1 MDNFYRLRTLVS
13 LLGLIWL
20 SALLLMNAP
29 GEGTQNGDFAGLVE
43 IGNGRKIFLQ
53 CRGTG
58 TPTVI
63 FESGYRTSAD
73 IWSTQGEPGSAA
85 VFPEVAKF
93 TRVYAYD
100 RPGTLLDADHLSRSD
115 PVKMPRTA
123 QDLVSDLHMLL
134 ERAHIPGPYVMVA
147 HSFGG
152 MFVRLYAS
160 LYPNEVVG
168 MVLVDA
174 LSENLRSELTP
185 EQWKL
190 YVSFL
195 AEPPPGL
202 EKSKEIETLD
212 VDTSFDQI
220 QKAKTVRPLRRMPLV
235 VLTHGQPFDLT
246 PWQPLPADFPGALEK
261 AWQTAQDAQAML
273 VPDSRHIVATKS
285 SHDIELQ
292 ESKLVIDAIRDV
304 VNAVRDPKS
313 W

>member
-1 MDNFYRLRTLVS
+1 MNKVNGLRAVVS
-13 LLGLIWL
+13 LLGPILW
-20 SALLLMNAP
+20 SALLSIDAH
-29 GEGTQNGDFAGLVE
+29 GEGTQIGDFAGLVE
-43 IGNGRKIFLQ
+43 IGNGRKIFLH
-53 CRGTG
+53 CRGAG

-63 FESGYRTSAD
+63 FESGYRTAAD
-73 IWSTQGEPGSAA
+73 IWSTQSEPGSAA

-93 TRVYAYD
+93 TRVCAYD
-100 RPGTLLDADHLSRSD
+100 RPGTLLNADHLSRSD

-123 QDLVSDLHMLL
+123 QDLVSDLHSLL

-160 LYPNEVVG
+160 MYPDEVVG

-195 AEPPPGL
+195 TQPPTGL
-202 EKSKEIETLD
+202 EKYEQIETLD

-220 QKAKTVRPLRRMPLV
+220 QRAKTARPLRRMPLV

-246 PWQPLPADFPGALEK
+246 PWQPLPADFPSALEK
-261 AWQTAQDAQAML
+261 AWQAAQDAQAIL
-273 VPDSRHIVATKS
+273 VPGSRHIVATKS

-292 ESKLVIDAIRDV
+292 ESKLVIDAVRDV
-304 VNAVRDPKS
+304 VNAVRDPTS

>member
-1 MDNFYRLRTLVS
+1 MDNLYRLRTLVS
-13 LLGLIWL
+13 LLGLILL
-20 SALLLMNAP
+20 SALLLMNAH
-29 GEGTQNGDFAGLVE
+29 GEGTQIGDFAGLVD

-53 CRGTG
+53 CRGAG

-63 FESGYRTSAD
+63 LESGYRTSAD

-93 TRVYAYD
+93 TRVCAYD
-100 RPGTLLDADHLSRSD
+100 RPGTLLDAVHLGRSD

-160 LYPNEVVG
+160 RYPDEVVG

-195 AEPPPGL
+195 GEPPPGL
-202 EKSKEIETLD
+202 EKPKEIETLD

-220 QKAKTVRPLRRMPLV
+220 QKAKTARPLRWMPLV

-246 PWQPLPADFPGALEK
+246 PWQPLPADFPSALEK
-261 AWQTAQDAQAML
+261 AWQAAQDAQAML
-273 VPDSRHIVATKS
+273 VPGSRLIVATKS

-292 ESKLVIDAIRDV
+292 ESKLVIGAIRDV